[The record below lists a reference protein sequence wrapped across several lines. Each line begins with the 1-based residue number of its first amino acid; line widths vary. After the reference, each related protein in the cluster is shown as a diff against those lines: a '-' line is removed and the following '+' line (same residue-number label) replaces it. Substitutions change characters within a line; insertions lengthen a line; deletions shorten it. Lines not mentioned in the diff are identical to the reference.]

1 MNVPV
6 SLSLSGDQHEH
17 LKSFLFPGDEKEAV
31 ALLLCGRRAGD
42 RRERLMVREIHDYI
56 PYDNCSERTAALS
69 NLVNRITLR
78 RCSTGATEKNF
89 SVIKVHSHPNGY
101 AAFSSTDDEGDARL
115 LPMIRGWVE
124 ADIVAR

>member
-42 RRERLMVREIHDYI
+42 RRERLMVREIHDI
-56 PYDNCSERTAALS
+56 PYDHCTERTAALGD
-69 NLVNRITLR
+69 LA
-78 RCSTGATEKNF
+78 TGLHYT
-89 SVIKVHSHPNGY
+89 
-101 AAFSSTDDEGDARL
+101 DAR
-115 LPMIRGWVE
+115 PGRRGGLIGSQGALSSYRLHCVL
-124 ADIVAR
+124 ADG